1 MHMYIY
7 EVTYMMKRR
16 KKNIIIDGS
25 LGPFWTIMSLSRVA
39 AGQLRERRGQIML
52 LHHIVI

>member
-1 MHMYIY
+1 MYIY